1 MKPIGVCLLAL
12 MLIGCAGATI
22 EQTSMVT
29 NDGTKIYFLKGFM
42 YDESNRK
49 RTVDAL
55 NERAN
60 KLCPSGYELMNEE
73 REQLK
78 TGYGTDLLGGYK
90 LHWQIKCNNL
100 AEPFLNG

>member
-1 MKPIGVCLLAL
+1 MKSVRVCLLAL
-12 MLIGCAGATI
+12 MFVGCAGATI
-22 EQTSMVT
+22 EQTSIVGS
-29 NDGTKIYFLKGFM
+29 DGTKMYLLKEFM
-42 YDESNRK
+42 YGESNRK

-78 TGYGTDLLGGYK
+78 TGRYK

-100 AEPFLNG
+100 ANPFLNG